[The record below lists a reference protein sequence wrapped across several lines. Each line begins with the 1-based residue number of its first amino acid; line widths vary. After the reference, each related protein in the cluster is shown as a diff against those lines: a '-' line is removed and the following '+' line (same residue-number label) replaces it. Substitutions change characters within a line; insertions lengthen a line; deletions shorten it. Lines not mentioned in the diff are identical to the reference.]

1 MLYWDISAYWRY
13 ILPIALWLLWEKVL
27 IVSLWGTLSL
37 PGLPVTL
44 ARCWILMNRSSDPP
58 PGPVCQ
64 PSSCHKQPQ
73 KSKPR
78 QSRRHVQRPGDS
90 KSATPHPSEGF
101 HCGHGHG
108 WTRVDTSGHE
118 WTQVDTGGHGGTRGD
133 TDTDTCAN
141 KQMKSACKMFTEQLL
156 NQLYWPTVGSQ
167 NVNFQVN
174 AAAESVAE
182 CSVGGIIELKSHPCF
197 LSTLFKAVLTFLYNF
212 FLH

>member
-108 WTRVDTSGHE
+108 WTRG
-118 WTQVDTGGHGGTRGD
+118 DTGGHGHRHM
-133 TDTDTCAN
+133 C
-141 KQMKSACKMFTEQLL
+141 KQTNEVCVQAVHRAALESALLTNSWFTKRQLS
-156 NQLYWPTVGSQ
+156 G
-167 NVNFQVN
+167 
-174 AAAESVAE
+174 E
-182 CSVGGIIELKSHPCF
+182 CCSRKCRRV
-197 LSTLFKAVLTFLYNF
+197 
-212 FLH
+212 